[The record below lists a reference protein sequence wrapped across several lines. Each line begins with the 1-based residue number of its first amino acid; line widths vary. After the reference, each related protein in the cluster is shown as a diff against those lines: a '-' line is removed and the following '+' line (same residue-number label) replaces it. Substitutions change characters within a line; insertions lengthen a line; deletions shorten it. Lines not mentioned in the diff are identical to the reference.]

1 MEPVASNETKEGVAM
16 TTLIGAGRT
25 PAPQAPDPASRVIG
39 LACRAPSVHNTQ
51 PWLWRI
57 RPDHI
62 ELRADR
68 RRQLPVSDPDGRN
81 LVISC
86 GAALHHAMV
95 AAGGL
100 GWTTEAVRF
109 PVPEDPD
116 LVAEIR
122 LDPGRITP
130 AAADLLHALEDR
142 RTDRR
147 RFTSWPVPEER
158 LAHLAGTADDTGAHV
173 LPLVDPADRFTA
185 DLLIDRAI
193 SAQQRD
199 EALAEEQRRWIDH
212 SPVDG
217 VPRASIPDD
226 GRSRDRRENRFTPV
240 IDSVAPR
247 TTVEGSDGLLAI
259 CTSDDTPLSWLHTG
273 EALSRLWLKATIAG
287 LSVVPLSQPIEHAE
301 SRAALH
307 RQLFAGMALPQLLV
321 RIGWQEISR
330 RSLPRT
336 PRRPLEDVLIT

>member
-1 MEPVASNETKEGVAM
+1 MPRNEPKERMAM

-25 PAPQAPDPASRVIG
+25 PAPPAPDPARRVIG

-68 RRQLPVSDPDGRN
+68 RRQLAVADPEGRN

-95 AAGGL
+95 AAAGL
-100 GWTTEAVRF
+100 GWTSEATRF

-122 LDPGRITP
+122 LGSGRATP
-130 AAADLLHALEDR
+130 AAIDLLHALEDR

-158 LAHLAGTADDTGAHV
+158 LAHLAGTDDDTGAHV
-173 LPLVDPADRFTA
+173 LPVVDPADRFTTE
-185 DLLIDRAI
+185 LLLERAI

-199 EALAEEQRRWIDH
+199 ESLAEEQRRWIDH

-217 VPRASIPDD
+217 VPRASIPDGSRPHD
-226 GRSRDRRENRFTPV
+226 GRSNRFAPV
-240 IDSVAPR
+240 IESVDPR
-247 TTVEGSDGLLAI
+247 TVVEGSDGLLAI
-259 CTSDDTPLSWLHTG
+259 CTADDTPLSWLHTG

-287 LSVVPLSQPIEHAE
+287 LSVVPLSQVIEHAE

-307 RQLFAGMALPQLLV
+307 RQLFSGMALPQLLV

-330 RSLPRT
+330 RSLPRA

>member
-1 MEPVASNETKEGVAM
+1 M
-16 TTLIGAGRT
+16 TTLIGAGRV
-25 PAPQAPDPASRVIG
+25 PAPQAQDPARRVIE

-57 RPDHI
+57 CPDHI

-68 RRQLPVSDPDGRN
+68 TRQLTVADPEGRN
-81 LVISC
+81 LFVSC

-95 AAGGL
+95 AAAGL
-100 GWTTEAVRF
+100 GWTTEVTRF

-122 LDPGRITP
+122 LAPGRAT
-130 AAADLLHALEDR
+130 AAAVDLMHAVEDR

-173 LPLVDPADRFTA
+173 LALTDPADRFTA

-193 SAQQRD
+193 SAQEGD
-199 EALAEEQRRWIDH
+199 ERLAEEQRGWIDH
-212 SPVDG
+212 SAVDG
-217 VPRASIPDD
+217 VPRGAIPDD
-226 GRSRDRRENRFTPV
+226 GRSHGRRPNRFTPV
-240 IDSVAPR
+240 IESVDPR
-247 TTVEGSDGLLAI
+247 KAVEGSDGLLAI
-259 CTSDDTPLSWLHTG
+259 CTADDTPLAWLHTG
-273 EALSRLWLKATIAG
+273 EALSRLWLKATMAG
-287 LSVVPLSQPIEHAE
+287 LSVVPLSQVIEHPQ

-307 RQLFAGMALPQLLV
+307 RQVFSGLALPQLMV

-330 RSLPRT
+330 RSLPRS

>member
-1 MEPVASNETKEGVAM
+1 MAM
-16 TTLIGAGRT
+16 TTLIGAGQT
-25 PAPQAPDPASRVIG
+25 PTPRDADPARRVIG

-68 RRQLPVSDPDGRN
+68 RYQLAAADPEGRN
-81 LVISC
+81 LVISL

-95 AAGGL
+95 AAAGL
-100 GWTTEAVRF
+100 GWTTEATRF

-122 LDPGRITP
+122 LDSGRVTP
-130 AAADLLHALEDR
+130 AALDLLHALEDR

-158 LAHLAGTADDTGAHV
+158 LAHLAGVAEDTGAHV
-173 LPLVDPADRFTA
+173 LPVVDPADRFTA
-185 DLLIDRAI
+185 ELLIDRAI

-199 EALAEEQRRWIDH
+199 EAVVEEQLLWIDH

-217 VPRASIPDD
+217 VPRASIPEDTRAR
-226 GRSRDRRENRFTPV
+226 GVRPNRFTPV
-240 IDSVAPR
+240 IESVDPHTA
-247 TTVEGSDGLLAI
+247 VEGSDGLLAI
-259 CTSDDTPLSWLHTG
+259 CTVDDTPLSWLHTG
-273 EALSRLWLKATIAG
+273 EALSRLWLKATMAG
-287 LSVVPLSQPIEHAE
+287 LSVVPLSQVVEYAD

-336 PRRPLEDVLIT
+336 PRRPLADVLVS